1 MATRGKNKTNDG
13 PHKTLRKRLIADLT
27 RRPGQPC
34 ARCGLPM
41 YVTQLLDLDHTDDR
55 AGYLGLSHR
64 ACNRRDGQAKTTAI
78 LKAKGQPLSQRQLRA
93 VAAKRRRQTWQVL
106 PLWPGEPAPEPGGPA
121 PGPPRA
127 SRAW

>member
-1 MATRGKNKTNDG
+1 MTTRTRRSSATRGKTNDG
-13 PHKTLRKRLIADLT
+13 PHKALRRRLLADLA

-55 AGYLGLSHR
+55 TGYLGLSHR
-64 ACNRRDGQAKTTAI
+64 ACNRRDGQRKTTVILNARGWTPPPQSRQAI
-78 LKAKGQPLSQRQLRA
+78 AYRQQP
-93 VAAKRRRQTWQVL
+93 RRV
-106 PLWPGEPAPEPGGPA
+106 PP
-121 PGPPRA
+121 PPRS

>member
-1 MATRGKNKTNDG
+1 MITVTSRRKETTMSSGRTRGRTNDG
-13 PHKTLRKRLIADLT
+13 PHKTLRRRLLADLA

-64 ACNRRDGQAKTTAI
+64 ACNRRDGQRKTTSI
-78 LKAKGQPLSQRQLRA
+78 LKARGWTPSPRQLRA
-93 VAAKRRRQTWQVL
+93 ITAKRRQQQV
-106 PLWPGEPAPEPGGPA
+106 EMPAP
-121 PGPPRA
+121 PPLRS
-127 SRAW
+127 SRVW

>member
-1 MATRGKNKTNDG
+1 MTTRVRARADRGQTNTG
-13 PHKTLRKRLIADLT
+13 PHKTLRRRLLADLA

-64 ACNRRDGQAKTTAI
+64 SCNRRAGQRKTTAI
-78 LKAKGQPLSQRQLRA
+78 LNGRGWTPT
-93 VAAKRRRQTWQVL
+93 RRQWQAAAYRPRARTV
-106 PLWPGEPAPEPGGPA
+106 PP
-121 PGPPRA
+121 PPRPG
-127 SRAW
+127 RAW